1 MPKYKNISPLGAL
14 ELPLIG
20 RVVER
25 GEVITVTTAQARHL
39 AGQADAWQPVEGKP
53 GAQDPDPVPG
63 PQDGAD
69 GASTTQGEGE
79 GA

>member
-25 GEVITVTTAQARHL
+25 GEVITVTTTQARHL
-39 AGQADAWQPVEGKP
+39 AGQTDAWQPVKGAP
-53 GAQDPDPVPG
+53 GTQDPAEVPG
-63 PQDGAD
+63 PQDAAD
-69 GASTTQGEGE
+69 GATTTQGEGE